1 MQSKDVLKVK
11 TGSNDANKLLI
22 DIIILCVSINFINW
36 LLTQCRARQKI
47 YESFVQQH
55 PITVEIVK
63 IGWKDVFRKRVHW
76 KLSEFMGT
84 GFIVCEVFRHFFVGQ
99 KKHEVSLSIV

>member
-1 MQSKDVLKVK
+1 MESKDVLKVK
-11 TGSNDANKLLI
+11 AGSNDANKLLI
-22 DIIILCVSINFINW
+22 DIIIYVYPFMLFINW

-55 PITVEIVK
+55 PITVEI
-63 IGWKDVFRKRVHW
+63 GWKDVFRKRVLW

-99 KKHEVSLSIV
+99 KKHESSLSIVRN